1 MVKGAV
7 YMDEIP
13 AKQYGYESNKEVKF
27 RKYNG
32 IYIEKFRSLK
42 NCYIKLGSNL
52 TVLSGKN
59 GTMKSAI
66 LGLIAHPFN
75 SPNDAKDLVGTPLK
89 TTISNVFKMSKIY
102 DNQKYEY
109 YLDLEDI
116 KGNTIHEYVS
126 MYYLK
131 NKLTKEAERLRVVVG
146 RKRGKGDGNFNLNTA
161 YINFKRLF
169 PIIDTDSEEKTEN
182 NMLQEDKDFIKNAY
196 LKIFQKTDYGN
207 ATLISDGRN
216 KETFA
221 PSNSNYNFEAIS
233 SGEDN
238 LGHILLKMLA
248 FKNYCQGNDFLQGVF
263 CIDEVEASLHPIA
276 QDNLIDFLLD
286 FSKKYNI
293 QIVVTTHSLSLV
305 NHVIEKQNLM
315 NNGKDKIC
323 LNMISTRFTDNGE
336 YNIIT
341 NPDYNQAYTE
351 LTLKDKSSSTRE
363 KVFVILE
370 DDVEK
375 QLFNLV
381 IRNREAKK
389 YMKRISNLTNF
400 SKGNSFT
407 FLSKLAKNAEELLK
421 NAIIIFDADVK
432 ESLDN
437 YRTSVYK
444 MPSLYGLCLEAEI
457 IKYIFELPG
466 DAKFFRECNK
476 EKQSF
481 INDFAQ
487 KDIINFEISFLE
499 SNSKRCKNWKNSD
512 KNFIKYVRIYVK
524 ENRSIFDSFEKSI
537 YKDINEKLHSKII
550 DTI

>member
-1 MVKGAV
+1 
-7 YMDEIP
+7 MDEIS

-32 IYIEKFRSLK
+32 IYIKNFRSLK

-59 GTMKSAI
+59 GTMKSAL

-89 TTISNVFKMSKIY
+89 TTISNVFKMSKIF

-109 YLDLEDI
+109 YLDLVDI
-116 KGNTIHEYVS
+116 DGNPIHEYVS
-126 MYYLK
+126 MYYVK
-131 NKLTKEAERLRVVVG
+131 NILTKEPERLRVVVG

-169 PIIDTDSEEKTEN
+169 PIIDTDSVEKTEN

-196 LKIFQKTDYGN
+196 LKIFQKTDYDN
-207 ATLISDGRN
+207 ATLVSDDMN

-248 FKNYCQGNDFLQGVF
+248 FKNYCQGRDSLQGVF

-293 QIVVTTHSLSLV
+293 QIVVTTHSLSLI

-323 LNMISTRFTDNGE
+323 LNMISTRFTDNGA

-351 LTLKDKSSSTRE
+351 LTLKGKSSSARE
-363 KVFVILE
+363 KIFVILE

-381 IRNREAKK
+381 IRKREAKK

-432 ESLDN
+432 ENLDN

-457 IKYIFELPG
+457 IKYIVELPG
-466 DAKFFRECNK
+466 DANLFRECNK

-487 KDIINFEISFLE
+487 KDITNFEISFLE
-499 SNSKRCKNWKNSD
+499 RNSKRCKNWKDSD
-512 KNFIKYVRIYVK
+512 KNFLKYVRIYVK
-524 ENRSIFDSFEKSI
+524 ENRNIFDPFEKSI
-537 YKDINEKLHSKII
+537 YKDINEKFYTKII

>member
-1 MVKGAV
+1 
-7 YMDEIP
+7 MDEIS

-32 IYIEKFRSLK
+32 IYIKNFRSLK
-42 NCYIKLGSNL
+42 TCYIKLGSNL

-59 GTMKSAI
+59 GTMKSAL

-89 TTISNVFKMSKIY
+89 TTISNVFKMSKIF

-109 YLDLEDI
+109 YLDLVDI
-116 KGNTIHEYVS
+116 DGNPIHEYVS
-126 MYYLK
+126 MYYVK
-131 NKLTKEAERLRVVVG
+131 NILTKEPERLRVVVG

-169 PIIDTDSEEKTEN
+169 PIIDTDSVEKTEN

-196 LKIFQKTDYGN
+196 LKIFQKTDYDN
-207 ATLISDGRN
+207 ATLVSDDMN

-248 FKNYCQGNDFLQGVF
+248 FKNYCQGRDSLQGVF

-293 QIVVTTHSLSLV
+293 QIVVTTHSLSLI

-323 LNMISTRFTDNGE
+323 LNMISTRFTDNGA

-351 LTLKDKSSSTRE
+351 LTLKGKSSSARE
-363 KVFVILE
+363 KIFVILE

-381 IRNREAKK
+381 IRKREAKK

-432 ESLDN
+432 ENLDN

-457 IKYIFELPG
+457 IKYIVELPG
-466 DAKFFRECNK
+466 DANLFRECNK

-487 KDIINFEISFLE
+487 KDITNFEISFLE
-499 SNSKRCKNWKNSD
+499 RNSKRCKNWKDSD
-512 KNFIKYVRIYVK
+512 KNFLKYVRIYVK
-524 ENRSIFDSFEKSI
+524 ENRNIFDPFEKSI
-537 YKDINEKLHSKII
+537 YKDINEKFHTKII

>member
-1 MVKGAV
+1 
-7 YMDEIP
+7 MDEIS

-32 IYIEKFRSLK
+32 IYIKNFRSLK

-59 GTMKSAI
+59 GTMKSAL

-89 TTISNVFKMSKIY
+89 TTISNVFKMSKIF

-109 YLDLEDI
+109 YLDLVDI
-116 KGNTIHEYVS
+116 DGNPIHEYVS
-126 MYYLK
+126 MYYVK
-131 NKLTKEAERLRVVVG
+131 NILTKEPERLRVVVG

-169 PIIDTDSEEKTEN
+169 PIIDTDSVEKTEN

-196 LKIFQKTDYGN
+196 LKIFQKTDYDN
-207 ATLISDGRN
+207 ATLVSDDMN

-248 FKNYCQGNDFLQGVF
+248 FKNYCQGRDSLQGVF

-293 QIVVTTHSLSLV
+293 QIVVTTHSLSLI

-323 LNMISTRFTDNGE
+323 LNMISTRFTDNGA

-351 LTLKDKSSSTRE
+351 LTLKGKSSSARE
-363 KVFVILE
+363 KIFVILE

-381 IRNREAKK
+381 IRKREAKK

-432 ESLDN
+432 ENLDN
-437 YRTSVYK
+437 YRTTVYK

-457 IKYIFELPG
+457 IKYIVELPG
-466 DAKFFRECNK
+466 DANLFRECNK

-487 KDIINFEISFLE
+487 KDITNFEISFLE
-499 SNSKRCKNWKNSD
+499 RNSKRCKNWKDSD
-512 KNFIKYVRIYVK
+512 KNFLKYVRIYVK
-524 ENRSIFDSFEKSI
+524 ENRNIFDPFEKSI
-537 YKDINEKLHSKII
+537 YKDINEKFHTKII

>member
-1 MVKGAV
+1 
-7 YMDEIP
+7 MDEIS

-32 IYIEKFRSLK
+32 IYIKNFRSLK

-59 GTMKSAI
+59 GTMKSAL

-89 TTISNVFKMSKIY
+89 TTISNVFKMSKIF

-109 YLDLEDI
+109 YLDLVDI
-116 KGNTIHEYVS
+116 DGNPIHEYVS
-126 MYYLK
+126 MYYVK
-131 NKLTKEAERLRVVVG
+131 NILTKEPERLRVVVG

-169 PIIDTDSEEKTEN
+169 PIIDTDSVEKTEN

-196 LKIFQKTDYGN
+196 LKIFQKTDYDN
-207 ATLISDGRN
+207 ATLVSDDMN

-221 PSNSNYNFEAIS
+221 PSNSTYNFEAIS

-248 FKNYCQGNDFLQGVF
+248 FKNYCQGRDSLQGVF

-293 QIVVTTHSLSLV
+293 QIVVTTHSLSLI

-323 LNMISTRFTDNGE
+323 LNMISTRFTDNGA

-351 LTLKDKSSSTRE
+351 LTLKGKSSSARE
-363 KVFVILE
+363 KIFVILE

-381 IRNREAKK
+381 IRKREAKK

-432 ESLDN
+432 ENLDN

-444 MPSLYGLCLEAEI
+444 MPSLYGLCLETEI
-457 IKYIFELPG
+457 IKYIVELPG
-466 DAKFFRECNK
+466 DANLFRECNK

-487 KDIINFEISFLE
+487 KDITNFEISFLE
-499 SNSKRCKNWKNSD
+499 RNSKRCKNWKDSD
-512 KNFIKYVRIYVK
+512 KNFLKYVRIYVK
-524 ENRSIFDSFEKSI
+524 ENRNIFDPFEKSI
-537 YKDINEKLHSKII
+537 YKDINEKFHTKII

>member
-1 MVKGAV
+1 
-7 YMDEIP
+7 MDEIS

-32 IYIEKFRSLK
+32 IYIKNFRSLK

-59 GTMKSAI
+59 GTMKSAL

-89 TTISNVFKMSKIY
+89 TTISNVFKMSKIF

-109 YLDLEDI
+109 YLDLVDI
-116 KGNTIHEYVS
+116 DGNPIHEYVS
-126 MYYLK
+126 MYYVK
-131 NKLTKEAERLRVVVG
+131 NILTKEPERLRVVVG

-169 PIIDTDSEEKTEN
+169 PIIDTDSVEKTEN

-196 LKIFQKTDYGN
+196 LKIFQKTDYDN
-207 ATLISDGRN
+207 ATLVSDDMN

-248 FKNYCQGNDFLQGVF
+248 FKNYCQGRDSLQGVF

-293 QIVVTTHSLSLV
+293 QIVVTTHSLSLI

-323 LNMISTRFTDNGE
+323 LNMISTRFTDNGA

-351 LTLKDKSSSTRE
+351 LTLKGKSSSARE
-363 KVFVILE
+363 KIFVILE

-381 IRNREAKK
+381 IRKREAKK

-432 ESLDN
+432 ENLDN

-457 IKYIFELPG
+457 IKYIVELPG
-466 DAKFFRECNK
+466 DANLFRECNK

-487 KDIINFEISFLE
+487 KDITNFEISFLE
-499 SNSKRCKNWKNSD
+499 RNSKRRKNWKDSD
-512 KNFIKYVRIYVK
+512 KNFLKYVRIYVK
-524 ENRSIFDSFEKSI
+524 ENRNIFDPFEKSI
-537 YKDINEKLHSKII
+537 YKDINEKFHTKII

>member
-1 MVKGAV
+1 
-7 YMDEIP
+7 MDEIS

-32 IYIEKFRSLK
+32 IYIKNFRSLK

-59 GTMKSAI
+59 GTMKSAL

-89 TTISNVFKMSKIY
+89 TTISNVFKMSKIF

-109 YLDLEDI
+109 YLDLVDI
-116 KGNTIHEYVS
+116 DGNPIHEYVS
-126 MYYLK
+126 MYYVK
-131 NKLTKEAERLRVVVG
+131 NILTKEPERLRVVVG

-169 PIIDTDSEEKTEN
+169 PIIDTDSVEKTEN

-196 LKIFQKTDYGN
+196 LKIFQKTDYDN
-207 ATLISDGRN
+207 ATLVSDDMN

-248 FKNYCQGNDFLQGVF
+248 FKNYCQGRDSLQGVF

-293 QIVVTTHSLSLV
+293 QIVVTTHSLSLI

-323 LNMISTRFTDNGE
+323 LNMISTRFTDNGA

-351 LTLKDKSSSTRE
+351 LTLKGKSSSARE
-363 KVFVILE
+363 KIFVILE

-381 IRNREAKK
+381 IRKREAKK

-407 FLSKLAKNAEELLK
+407 FLLKLAKNAEELLK

-432 ESLDN
+432 ENLDN

-457 IKYIFELPG
+457 IKYIVELPG
-466 DAKFFRECNK
+466 DANLFRECNK

-487 KDIINFEISFLE
+487 KDITNFEISFLE
-499 SNSKRCKNWKNSD
+499 RNSKRCKNWKDSD
-512 KNFIKYVRIYVK
+512 KNVLKYVRIYVK
-524 ENRSIFDSFEKSI
+524 ENRNIFDPFEKSI
-537 YKDINEKLHSKII
+537 YKDINEKFHTKII

>member
-1 MVKGAV
+1 MH
-7 YMDEIP
+7 MDEIS

-32 IYIEKFRSLK
+32 IYIKNFRSLK

-59 GTMKSAI
+59 GTMKSAL

-89 TTISNVFKMSKIY
+89 TTISNVFKMSKIF

-109 YLDLEDI
+109 YLDLVDI
-116 KGNTIHEYVS
+116 DGNPIHEYVS
-126 MYYLK
+126 MYYVK
-131 NKLTKEAERLRVVVG
+131 NILTKEPERLRVVVG

-169 PIIDTDSEEKTEN
+169 PIIDTDSVEKTEN

-196 LKIFQKTDYGN
+196 LKIFQKTDYDN
-207 ATLISDGRN
+207 ATLVSDDMN

-248 FKNYCQGNDFLQGVF
+248 FKNYCQGRDSLQGVF
-263 CIDEVEASLHPIA
+263 CIDEVETSLHPIA

-293 QIVVTTHSLSLV
+293 QIVVTTHSLSLI

-323 LNMISTRFTDNGE
+323 LNMISTRFTDNGA

-351 LTLKDKSSSTRE
+351 LTLKGKSSSARE
-363 KVFVILE
+363 KIFVILE

-381 IRNREAKK
+381 IRKREAKK

-432 ESLDN
+432 ENLDN

-457 IKYIFELPG
+457 IKYIVELPG
-466 DAKFFRECNK
+466 DANLFRECNK

-487 KDIINFEISFLE
+487 KDITNFEISFLE
-499 SNSKRCKNWKNSD
+499 RNSKRCKNWKDSD
-512 KNFIKYVRIYVK
+512 KNFLKYVRIYVK
-524 ENRSIFDSFEKSI
+524 ENRNIFDPFEKSI
-537 YKDINEKLHSKII
+537 YKDINEKFHTKII

>member
-1 MVKGAV
+1 
-7 YMDEIP
+7 MDEIS

-32 IYIEKFRSLK
+32 IYIKNFRSLK

-59 GTMKSAI
+59 GTMKSAL

-89 TTISNVFKMSKIY
+89 TTISNVFKMSKIF

-109 YLDLEDI
+109 YLDLVDI
-116 KGNTIHEYVS
+116 DGNPIHEYVS
-126 MYYLK
+126 MYYVK
-131 NKLTKEAERLRVVVG
+131 NILTKEPERLRVVVG
-146 RKRGKGDGNFNLNTA
+146 RKRGKGDGNFNLNNA

-169 PIIDTDSEEKTEN
+169 PIIDTDSVEKTEN

-196 LKIFQKTDYGN
+196 LKIFQKTDYDN
-207 ATLISDGRN
+207 ATLVSDDMN

-248 FKNYCQGNDFLQGVF
+248 FKNYCQGRDSLQGVF

-293 QIVVTTHSLSLV
+293 QIVVTTHSLSLI

-323 LNMISTRFTDNGE
+323 LNMISTRFTDNGA

-351 LTLKDKSSSTRE
+351 LTLKGKSSSARE
-363 KVFVILE
+363 KIFVILE

-381 IRNREAKK
+381 IRKREAKK

-432 ESLDN
+432 EDLDN

-457 IKYIFELPG
+457 IKYIVELPG
-466 DAKFFRECNK
+466 DANLFRECNK

-487 KDIINFEISFLE
+487 KDITNFEISFLE
-499 SNSKRCKNWKNSD
+499 RNSKRCKNWKDSD
-512 KNFIKYVRIYVK
+512 KNFLKYVRIYVK
-524 ENRSIFDSFEKSI
+524 ENRNIFDPFEKSI
-537 YKDINEKLHSKII
+537 YKDINEKFHTKII

>member
-1 MVKGAV
+1 
-7 YMDEIP
+7 MDEIP

-131 NKLTKEAERLRVVVG
+131 NKSTKEAERLRVVVG

-499 SNSKRCKNWKNSD
+499 SNSKRCKNRKNSD

>member
-1 MVKGAV
+1 
-7 YMDEIP
+7 MDEIS

-32 IYIEKFRSLK
+32 IYIKNFRSLK

-59 GTMKSAI
+59 GTMKSAL

-89 TTISNVFKMSKIY
+89 TTISNVFKMSKIF
-102 DNQKYEY
+102 DNQKFEY
-109 YLDLEDI
+109 YLDLVDI
-116 KGNTIHEYVS
+116 DGNPIHEYVS
-126 MYYLK
+126 MYYVK
-131 NKLTKEAERLRVVVG
+131 NILTKEPERLRVVVG

-169 PIIDTDSEEKTEN
+169 PIIDTDSVEKTEN

-196 LKIFQKTDYGN
+196 LKIFQKTDYDN
-207 ATLISDGRN
+207 ATLVSDDMN

-248 FKNYCQGNDFLQGVF
+248 FKNYCQGRDSLQGVF

-293 QIVVTTHSLSLV
+293 QIVVTTHSLSLI

-323 LNMISTRFTDNGE
+323 LNMISTRFTDNGA

-351 LTLKDKSSSTRE
+351 LTLKGKSSSARE
-363 KVFVILE
+363 KIFVILE

-381 IRNREAKK
+381 IRKREAKK

-432 ESLDN
+432 ENLDN

-457 IKYIFELPG
+457 IKYIVELPG
-466 DAKFFRECNK
+466 DANLFRECNK

-487 KDIINFEISFLE
+487 KDITNFEISFLE
-499 SNSKRCKNWKNSD
+499 RNSKRCKNWKDSD
-512 KNFIKYVRIYVK
+512 KNFLKYVRIYVK
-524 ENRSIFDSFEKSI
+524 ENRNIFDPFEKSI
-537 YKDINEKLHSKII
+537 YKDINEKFHTKII

>member
-1 MVKGAV
+1 MH
-7 YMDEIP
+7 MDEIS

-32 IYIEKFRSLK
+32 IYIKNFRSLK
-42 NCYIKLGSNL
+42 TCYIKLGSNL

-59 GTMKSAI
+59 GTMKSAL

-89 TTISNVFKMSKIY
+89 TTISNVFKMSKIF

-109 YLDLEDI
+109 YLDLVDI
-116 KGNTIHEYVS
+116 DGNPIHEYVS
-126 MYYLK
+126 MYYVK
-131 NKLTKEAERLRVVVG
+131 NILTKEPERLRVVVG

-169 PIIDTDSEEKTEN
+169 PIIDTDSVEKTEN

-196 LKIFQKTDYGN
+196 LKIFQKTDYDN
-207 ATLISDGRN
+207 ATLVSDDMN

-248 FKNYCQGNDFLQGVF
+248 FKNYCQGRDSLQGVF

-293 QIVVTTHSLSLV
+293 QIVVTTHSLSLI

-323 LNMISTRFTDNGE
+323 LNMISTRFTDNGA

-351 LTLKDKSSSTRE
+351 LTLKGKSSSARE
-363 KVFVILE
+363 KIFVILE

-381 IRNREAKK
+381 IRKREAKK

-432 ESLDN
+432 ENLDN

-457 IKYIFELPG
+457 IKYIVELPG
-466 DAKFFRECNK
+466 DANLFRECNK

-487 KDIINFEISFLE
+487 KDITNFEISFLE
-499 SNSKRCKNWKNSD
+499 RNSKRCKNWKDSD
-512 KNFIKYVRIYVK
+512 KNFLKYVRIYVK
-524 ENRSIFDSFEKSI
+524 ENRNIFDPFEKSI
-537 YKDINEKLHSKII
+537 YKDINEKFHTKII

>member
-1 MVKGAV
+1 MH
-7 YMDEIP
+7 MDEIS

-32 IYIEKFRSLK
+32 IYIKNFRSLK

-59 GTMKSAI
+59 GTMKSAL

-89 TTISNVFKMSKIY
+89 TTISNVFKMSKIF

-109 YLDLEDI
+109 YLDLVDI
-116 KGNTIHEYVS
+116 DGNPIHEYVS
-126 MYYLK
+126 MYYVK
-131 NKLTKEAERLRVVVG
+131 NILTKEPERLRVVVG

-169 PIIDTDSEEKTEN
+169 PIIDTDSVEKTEN

-196 LKIFQKTDYGN
+196 LKIFQKTDYDN
-207 ATLISDGRN
+207 ATLVSDDMN

-248 FKNYCQGNDFLQGVF
+248 FKNYCQGRDSLQGVF

-293 QIVVTTHSLSLV
+293 QIVVTTHSLSLI

-323 LNMISTRFTDNGE
+323 LNMISTRFTDNGA

-351 LTLKDKSSSTRE
+351 LTLKGKSSSARE
-363 KVFVILE
+363 KIFVILE

-381 IRNREAKK
+381 IRKREAKK

-407 FLSKLAKNAEELLK
+407 FLLKLAKNAEELLK

-432 ESLDN
+432 ENLDN

-457 IKYIFELPG
+457 IKYIVELPG
-466 DAKFFRECNK
+466 DANLFRECNK

-487 KDIINFEISFLE
+487 KDITNFEISFLE
-499 SNSKRCKNWKNSD
+499 RNSKRCKNWKDSD
-512 KNFIKYVRIYVK
+512 KNFLKYVRIYVK
-524 ENRSIFDSFEKSI
+524 ENRNIFDPFEKSI
-537 YKDINEKLHSKII
+537 YKDINEKFHTKII

>member
-1 MVKGAV
+1 MH
-7 YMDEIP
+7 MDEIS

-32 IYIEKFRSLK
+32 IYIKNFRSLK

-59 GTMKSAI
+59 GTMKSAL

-89 TTISNVFKMSKIY
+89 TTISNVFKMSKIF

-109 YLDLEDI
+109 YLDLVDI
-116 KGNTIHEYVS
+116 DGNPIHEYVS
-126 MYYLK
+126 MYYVK
-131 NKLTKEAERLRVVVG
+131 NILTKEPERLRVVVG

-169 PIIDTDSEEKTEN
+169 PIIDTDSVEKTEN

-196 LKIFQKTDYGN
+196 LKIFQKTDYDN
-207 ATLISDGRN
+207 ATLVSDDMN

-248 FKNYCQGNDFLQGVF
+248 FKNYCQGRDSLQGVF

-293 QIVVTTHSLSLV
+293 QIVVTTHSLSLI

-315 NNGKDKIC
+315 NNGKEKIC
-323 LNMISTRFTDNGE
+323 LNMISTRFTDNGA

-351 LTLKDKSSSTRE
+351 LTLKGKSSSARE
-363 KVFVILE
+363 KIFVILE

-381 IRNREAKK
+381 IRKREAKK

-432 ESLDN
+432 ENLDN

-457 IKYIFELPG
+457 IKYIVELPG
-466 DAKFFRECNK
+466 DANLFRECNK

-487 KDIINFEISFLE
+487 KDITNFEISFLE
-499 SNSKRCKNWKNSD
+499 RNSKRCKNWKDSD
-512 KNFIKYVRIYVK
+512 KNFLKYVRIYVK
-524 ENRSIFDSFEKSI
+524 ENRNIFDPFEKSI
-537 YKDINEKLHSKII
+537 YKDINEKFHTKII

>member
-1 MVKGAV
+1 
-7 YMDEIP
+7 MDEIS

-32 IYIEKFRSLK
+32 IYIKNFRSLK

-59 GTMKSAI
+59 GTMKSAL

-89 TTISNVFKMSKIY
+89 TTISNVFKMSKIF

-109 YLDLEDI
+109 YLDLVDI
-116 KGNTIHEYVS
+116 DGNPIHEYVS
-126 MYYLK
+126 MYYVK
-131 NKLTKEAERLRVVVG
+131 NILTKEPERLRVVVG

-169 PIIDTDSEEKTEN
+169 PIIDTDSVEKTEN

-196 LKIFQKTDYGN
+196 LKIFQKTDYDN
-207 ATLISDGRN
+207 ATLVSDDMN

-248 FKNYCQGNDFLQGVF
+248 FKNYCQGRDSLQGVF

-293 QIVVTTHSLSLV
+293 QIVVTTHSLSLI

-323 LNMISTRFTDNGE
+323 LNMISTRFTDNGA

-351 LTLKDKSSSTRE
+351 LTLKGKSSSARE
-363 KVFVILE
+363 KIFVILE

-381 IRNREAKK
+381 IRKREAKK

-432 ESLDN
+432 ENLDN

-457 IKYIFELPG
+457 IKYIVELPG
-466 DAKFFRECNK
+466 DANLFRECNK

-487 KDIINFEISFLE
+487 KDITNFEISFLE
-499 SNSKRCKNWKNSD
+499 RNSKRCKNWKDSD
-512 KNFIKYVRIYVK
+512 KNFLKYVRIYVK
-524 ENRSIFDSFEKSI
+524 ESRNIFDPFEKSI
-537 YKDINEKLHSKII
+537 YKDINEKFHTKII

>member
-1 MVKGAV
+1 MH
-7 YMDEIP
+7 MDEIS

-32 IYIEKFRSLK
+32 IYIKNFRSLK

-59 GTMKSAI
+59 GTMKSAL

-89 TTISNVFKMSKIY
+89 TTISNVFKMSKIF

-109 YLDLEDI
+109 YLDLVDI
-116 KGNTIHEYVS
+116 DGNPIHEYVS
-126 MYYLK
+126 MYYVK
-131 NKLTKEAERLRVVVG
+131 NILTKEPERLRVVVG

-169 PIIDTDSEEKTEN
+169 PIIDTDSVEKTEN

-196 LKIFQKTDYGN
+196 LKIFQKTDYDN
-207 ATLISDGRN
+207 ATLVSDDMN

-248 FKNYCQGNDFLQGVF
+248 FKNYCQGRDSLQGVF

-293 QIVVTTHSLSLV
+293 QIVVTTHSLSLI

-315 NNGKDKIC
+315 NNGKEKIC
-323 LNMISTRFTDNGE
+323 LNMISTRFTDNGA

-351 LTLKDKSSSTRE
+351 LTLKGKSSSARE
-363 KVFVILE
+363 KIFVILE

-381 IRNREAKK
+381 IRKREAEK

-432 ESLDN
+432 ENLDN

-457 IKYIFELPG
+457 IKYIVELPG
-466 DAKFFRECNK
+466 DANLFRECNK

-487 KDIINFEISFLE
+487 KDITNFEISFLE
-499 SNSKRCKNWKNSD
+499 RNSKRCKNWKDSD
-512 KNFIKYVRIYVK
+512 KNFLKYVRIYVK
-524 ENRSIFDSFEKSI
+524 ENRNIFDPFEKSI
-537 YKDINEKLHSKII
+537 YKDINEKFHTKII

>member
-1 MVKGAV
+1 
-7 YMDEIP
+7 MDEIS

-32 IYIEKFRSLK
+32 IYIKNFRSLK

-59 GTMKSAI
+59 GTMKSAL

-89 TTISNVFKMSKIY
+89 TTISNVFKMSKIF

-109 YLDLEDI
+109 YLDLVDI
-116 KGNTIHEYVS
+116 DGNPIHEYVS
-126 MYYLK
+126 MYYVK
-131 NKLTKEAERLRVVVG
+131 NILTKEPERLRVVVG

-169 PIIDTDSEEKTEN
+169 PIIDTDSVEKTEN

-196 LKIFQKTDYGN
+196 LKIFQKTDYDN
-207 ATLISDGRN
+207 ATLVSDDMN

-248 FKNYCQGNDFLQGVF
+248 FKNYCQGRDSLQGVF

-293 QIVVTTHSLSLV
+293 QIVVTTHSLSLI

-323 LNMISTRFTDNGE
+323 LNMISTRFTDNGA

-351 LTLKDKSSSTRE
+351 LTLKGKSSSARE
-363 KVFVILE
+363 KIFVILE

-381 IRNREAKK
+381 IRKREAKK

-432 ESLDN
+432 EDLDN

-457 IKYIFELPG
+457 IKYIVELPG
-466 DAKFFRECNK
+466 DANLFRECNK

-487 KDIINFEISFLE
+487 KDITNFEISFLE
-499 SNSKRCKNWKNSD
+499 RNSKRCKNWKDSD
-512 KNFIKYVRIYVK
+512 KNFLKYVRIYVK
-524 ENRSIFDSFEKSI
+524 ENRNIFDPFEKSI
-537 YKDINEKLHSKII
+537 YKDINEKFHTKII

>member
-1 MVKGAV
+1 MH
-7 YMDEIP
+7 MDEIS

-32 IYIEKFRSLK
+32 IYIKNFRSLK

-59 GTMKSAI
+59 GTMKSAL

-89 TTISNVFKMSKIY
+89 TTISNVFKMSKIF

-109 YLDLEDI
+109 YLDLVDI
-116 KGNTIHEYVS
+116 DGNPIHEYVS
-126 MYYLK
+126 MYYVK
-131 NKLTKEAERLRVVVG
+131 NILTKEPERLRVVVG

-169 PIIDTDSEEKTEN
+169 PIIDTDSVEKTEN

-196 LKIFQKTDYGN
+196 LKIFQKTDYDN
-207 ATLISDGRN
+207 ATLVSDDMN

-248 FKNYCQGNDFLQGVF
+248 FKNYCQGRDSLQGVF

-293 QIVVTTHSLSLV
+293 QIVVTTHSLSLI

-323 LNMISTRFTDNGE
+323 LNMISTRFTDNGA

-351 LTLKDKSSSTRE
+351 LTLKGKSSSARE
-363 KVFVILE
+363 KIFVILE

-381 IRNREAKK
+381 IRKREAKK

-407 FLSKLAKNAEELLK
+407 FLLKLAKNAEELLK

-432 ESLDN
+432 ENLDN

-457 IKYIFELPG
+457 IKYIVELPG
-466 DAKFFRECNK
+466 DANLFRECNK

-487 KDIINFEISFLE
+487 KDITNFEISFLE
-499 SNSKRCKNWKNSD
+499 RNSKRCKNWKDSD
-512 KNFIKYVRIYVK
+512 KNFLKYVRIYVK
-524 ENRSIFDSFEKSI
+524 ENRNIFDPFEKSI
-537 YKDINEKLHSKII
+537 YKDINEKFHAKII

>member
-1 MVKGAV
+1 
-7 YMDEIP
+7 MDEIP

-131 NKLTKEAERLRVVVG
+131 NKSTKEAERLRVVVG

>member
-1 MVKGAV
+1 
-7 YMDEIP
+7 MDEIS

-32 IYIEKFRSLK
+32 IYIKNFRSLK

-59 GTMKSAI
+59 GTMKSAL

-89 TTISNVFKMSKIY
+89 TTISNVFKMSKIF

-109 YLDLEDI
+109 YLDLVDI
-116 KGNTIHEYVS
+116 DGNPIHEYVS
-126 MYYLK
+126 MYYVK
-131 NKLTKEAERLRVVVG
+131 NILTKEPERLRVVVG

-169 PIIDTDSEEKTEN
+169 PIIDTDSVEKTEN

-196 LKIFQKTDYGN
+196 LKIFQKTDYDN
-207 ATLISDGRN
+207 ATLVSDDMN

-248 FKNYCQGNDFLQGVF
+248 FIYYCEWRDYLEGVF
-263 CIDEVEASLHPIA
+263 LIDEVEASLHPIA

-293 QIVVTTHSLSLV
+293 QIVVTTHSLSLI

-323 LNMISTRFTDNGE
+323 LNMISTRFTDNGA

-351 LTLKDKSSSTRE
+351 LTLKGKSSSARE
-363 KVFVILE
+363 KIFVILE

-381 IRNREAKK
+381 IRKREAKK

-407 FLSKLAKNAEELLK
+407 FLSKLAKNAEELL
-421 NAIIIFDADVK
+421 NYAIIIFDADVK
-432 ESLDN
+432 ENLDN

-444 MPSLYGLCLEAEI
+444 MPSIYG
-457 IKYIFELPG
+457 
-466 DAKFFRECNK
+466 
-476 EKQSF
+476 
-481 INDFAQ
+481 
-487 KDIINFEISFLE
+487 
-499 SNSKRCKNWKNSD
+499 
-512 KNFIKYVRIYVK
+512 
-524 ENRSIFDSFEKSI
+524 
-537 YKDINEKLHSKII
+537 
-550 DTI
+550 

>member
-1 MVKGAV
+1 MRYQQNNMDMNQIKRLSLENIMV
-7 YMDEIP
+7 
-13 AKQYGYESNKEVKF
+13 
-27 RKYNG
+27 
-32 IYIEKFRSLK
+32 YILK
-42 NCYIKLGSNL
+42 ISDHLKTVKLGSNL

-59 GTMKSAI
+59 GTMKSAL

-89 TTISNVFKMSKIY
+89 TTISNVFKMSKIF

-109 YLDLEDI
+109 YLDLVDI
-116 KGNTIHEYVS
+116 DGNPIHEYVS
-126 MYYLK
+126 MYYVK
-131 NKLTKEAERLRVVVG
+131 NILTKEPERLRVVVG

-169 PIIDTDSEEKTEN
+169 PIIDTDSVEKTEN

-196 LKIFQKTDYGN
+196 LKIFQKTDYDN
-207 ATLISDGRN
+207 ATLVSDDMN

-248 FKNYCQGNDFLQGVF
+248 FKNYCQGRDSLQGVF

-293 QIVVTTHSLSLV
+293 QIVVTTHSLSLI

-323 LNMISTRFTDNGE
+323 LNMISTRFTDNGA

-351 LTLKDKSSSTRE
+351 LTLKGKSSSARE
-363 KVFVILE
+363 KIFVILE

-381 IRNREAKK
+381 IRKREAKK

-432 ESLDN
+432 ENLDN

-457 IKYIFELPG
+457 IKYIVELPG
-466 DAKFFRECNK
+466 DANLFRECNK

-487 KDIINFEISFLE
+487 KDITNFEISFLE
-499 SNSKRCKNWKNSD
+499 RNSKRCKNWKDSD
-512 KNFIKYVRIYVK
+512 KNFLKYVRIYVK
-524 ENRSIFDSFEKSI
+524 ENRNIFDPFEKSI
-537 YKDINEKLHSKII
+537 YKDINEKFHTKII

>member
-1 MVKGAV
+1 
-7 YMDEIP
+7 MDEIS

-32 IYIEKFRSLK
+32 IYIKNFRSLK

-59 GTMKSAI
+59 GTMKSAL

-89 TTISNVFKMSKIY
+89 TTISNVFKMSKIF

-109 YLDLEDI
+109 YLDLVDI
-116 KGNTIHEYVS
+116 DGNPIHEYVS
-126 MYYLK
+126 MYYVK
-131 NKLTKEAERLRVVVG
+131 NILTKEPERLRVVVG

-169 PIIDTDSEEKTEN
+169 PIIDTDSVEKTEN

-196 LKIFQKTDYGN
+196 LKIFQKTDYDN
-207 ATLISDGRN
+207 ATLVSDDMN

-248 FKNYCQGNDFLQGVF
+248 FKNYCQGRDSLQGVF

-293 QIVVTTHSLSLV
+293 QIVVTTHSLSLI

-323 LNMISTRFTDNGE
+323 LNMISTRFTDNGA

-351 LTLKDKSSSTRE
+351 LTLKGKSSSARE
-363 KVFVILE
+363 KIFVILE

-381 IRNREAKK
+381 IRKREAKK
-389 YMKRISNLTNF
+389 YMKRIINLTNF

-432 ESLDN
+432 ENLDN

-457 IKYIFELPG
+457 IKYIVELPG
-466 DAKFFRECNK
+466 DANLFRECNK

-487 KDIINFEISFLE
+487 KDITNFEISFLE
-499 SNSKRCKNWKNSD
+499 RNSKRCKNWKDSD
-512 KNFIKYVRIYVK
+512 KNFLKYVRIYVK
-524 ENRSIFDSFEKSI
+524 ENRNIFDPFEKSI
-537 YKDINEKLHSKII
+537 YKDINEKFHTKII

>member
-1 MVKGAV
+1 MH
-7 YMDEIP
+7 MDEIS

-32 IYIEKFRSLK
+32 IYIKNFRSLK

-59 GTMKSAI
+59 GTMKSAL

-89 TTISNVFKMSKIY
+89 TTISNVFKMSKIF

-109 YLDLEDI
+109 YLDLVDI
-116 KGNTIHEYVS
+116 DGNPIHEYVS
-126 MYYLK
+126 MYYVK
-131 NKLTKEAERLRVVVG
+131 NILTKEPERLRVVVG

-169 PIIDTDSEEKTEN
+169 PIIDTDSVEKTEN

-196 LKIFQKTDYGN
+196 LKIFQKTDYDN
-207 ATLISDGRN
+207 ATLVSDDMN

-248 FKNYCQGNDFLQGVF
+248 FKNYCQGRDSLQGVF

-293 QIVVTTHSLSLV
+293 QIVVTTHSLSLI

-323 LNMISTRFTDNGE
+323 LNMISTRFTDNGA

-351 LTLKDKSSSTRE
+351 LTLKGKSSSARE
-363 KVFVILE
+363 KIFVILE

-381 IRNREAKK
+381 IRKREAKK

-432 ESLDN
+432 ENLDN

-457 IKYIFELPG
+457 IKYIVELPG
-466 DAKFFRECNK
+466 DANLFRECNK

-487 KDIINFEISFLE
+487 KDITNFEISFLE
-499 SNSKRCKNWKNSD
+499 RNSKRCKNWKYSD
-512 KNFIKYVRIYVK
+512 KNFLKYVRIYVK
-524 ENRSIFDSFEKSI
+524 ENRNIFDPFEKSI
-537 YKDINEKLHSKII
+537 YKDINEKFHTKII

>member
-1 MVKGAV
+1 
-7 YMDEIP
+7 MDEIS

-32 IYIEKFRSLK
+32 IYIKNFRSLK

-59 GTMKSAI
+59 GTMKSAL

-89 TTISNVFKMSKIY
+89 TTISNVFKMSKIF

-109 YLDLEDI
+109 YLDLVDI
-116 KGNTIHEYVS
+116 DGNPIHEYVS
-126 MYYLK
+126 MYYVK
-131 NKLTKEAERLRVVVG
+131 NILTKEPERLRVVVG

-169 PIIDTDSEEKTEN
+169 PIIDTDSVEKTEN

-196 LKIFQKTDYGN
+196 LKIFQKTDYDN
-207 ATLISDGRN
+207 ATLVSDDMN

-248 FKNYCQGNDFLQGVF
+248 FKNYCQGRDSLQGVF

-293 QIVVTTHSLSLV
+293 QIVVTTHSLSLI

-323 LNMISTRFTDNGE
+323 LNMISTRFTDNGA

-351 LTLKDKSSSTRE
+351 LTLKGKSSSARE
-363 KVFVILE
+363 KIFVILE

-381 IRNREAKK
+381 IRKREAKK

-407 FLSKLAKNAEELLK
+407 FLLKLAKNAEELLK

-432 ESLDN
+432 ENLDN

-457 IKYIFELPG
+457 IKYIVELPG
-466 DAKFFRECNK
+466 DANLFRECNK

-487 KDIINFEISFLE
+487 KDITNFEISFLE
-499 SNSKRCKNWKNSD
+499 RNSKRCKNWKDSD
-512 KNFIKYVRIYVK
+512 KNFLKYVRIYVK
-524 ENRSIFDSFEKSI
+524 ENRNIFDPFEKSI
-537 YKDINEKLHSKII
+537 YKDINEKFHTKII

>member
-1 MVKGAV
+1 
-7 YMDEIP
+7 MDEIS

-32 IYIEKFRSLK
+32 IYIKNFRSLK

-59 GTMKSAI
+59 GTMKSAL

-89 TTISNVFKMSKIY
+89 TTISNVFKMSKIF

-109 YLDLEDI
+109 YLDLVDI
-116 KGNTIHEYVS
+116 DGNPIHEYVS
-126 MYYLK
+126 MYYVK
-131 NKLTKEAERLRVVVG
+131 NILTKEPERLRVVVG

-169 PIIDTDSEEKTEN
+169 PIIDTDSVEKTEN

-196 LKIFQKTDYGN
+196 LKIFQKTDYDN
-207 ATLISDGRN
+207 ATLVSDDMN

-248 FKNYCQGNDFLQGVF
+248 FKNYCQGRDSLQGVF
-263 CIDEVEASLHPIA
+263 CIDKVEASLHPIA

-293 QIVVTTHSLSLV
+293 QIVVTTHSLSLI

-323 LNMISTRFTDNGE
+323 LNMISTRFTVNGA

-351 LTLKDKSSSTRE
+351 LTLKGKSSSARE
-363 KVFVILE
+363 KIFVILE

-381 IRNREAKK
+381 IRKREAKK

-407 FLSKLAKNAEELLK
+407 FLSKLVKNAEELLK

-432 ESLDN
+432 ENLDN

-457 IKYIFELPG
+457 IKYIVELPG
-466 DAKFFRECNK
+466 DANLFRECNK

-487 KDIINFEISFLE
+487 KDITNFEISFLE
-499 SNSKRCKNWKNSD
+499 RNSKRCKNWKDSD
-512 KNFIKYVRIYVK
+512 KNFLKYVRIYVK
-524 ENRSIFDSFEKSI
+524 ENRNIFDPFEKSI
-537 YKDINEKLHSKII
+537 YKDINEKFHTKII

>member
-1 MVKGAV
+1 
-7 YMDEIP
+7 MDEIS

-32 IYIEKFRSLK
+32 IYIKNFRSLK

-59 GTMKSAI
+59 GTMKSAL

-89 TTISNVFKMSKIY
+89 TTISNVFKMSKIF

-109 YLDLEDI
+109 YLDLVDI
-116 KGNTIHEYVS
+116 DGNPIHEYVS
-126 MYYLK
+126 MYYVK
-131 NKLTKEAERLRVVVG
+131 NILTKEPERLRVVVG

-169 PIIDTDSEEKTEN
+169 PIIDTDSVEKTEN

-196 LKIFQKTDYGN
+196 LKIFQKTDYDN
-207 ATLISDGRN
+207 ATLVSDDMN

-248 FKNYCQGNDFLQGVF
+248 FKNYCQGRDFLQGVF

-293 QIVVTTHSLSLV
+293 QIVVTTHSLSLI

-323 LNMISTRFTDNGE
+323 LNMISTRFTDNGA

-351 LTLKDKSSSTRE
+351 LTLKGKSSSARE
-363 KVFVILE
+363 KIFVILE

-381 IRNREAKK
+381 IRKREAKK

-432 ESLDN
+432 ENLDN

-457 IKYIFELPG
+457 IKYIVELPG
-466 DAKFFRECNK
+466 DANLFRECNK

-487 KDIINFEISFLE
+487 KDITNFEISFLE
-499 SNSKRCKNWKNSD
+499 RNSKRCKNWKDSD
-512 KNFIKYVRIYVK
+512 KNFLKYVRIYVK
-524 ENRSIFDSFEKSI
+524 ENRNIFDPFEKSI
-537 YKDINEKLHSKII
+537 YKDINEKFHTKII

>member
-1 MVKGAV
+1 
-7 YMDEIP
+7 MDEIS
-13 AKQYGYESNKEVKF
+13 AKQYGYESNKEVEF
-27 RKYNG
+27 RKYKG
-32 IYIEKFRSLK
+32 IYIKNFRSLK
-42 NCYIKLGSNL
+42 KCYIKLGSNL

-59 GTMKSAI
+59 GTMKSA
-66 LGLIAHPFN
+66 LLELIAHPFN

-89 TTISNVFKMSKIY
+89 TTISNVFKMSKIF

-109 YLDLEDI
+109 YLDLVDI
-116 KGNTIHEYVS
+116 DGNPIHEYVS
-126 MYYLK
+126 MYYVK
-131 NKLTKEAERLRVVVG
+131 NILTKEPERLRVVVG

-169 PIIDTDSEEKTEN
+169 PIIDTDSVEKTEN

-196 LKIFQKTDYGN
+196 LKIFQKTDYDN
-207 ATLISDGRN
+207 ATLVSDDMN

-248 FKNYCQGNDFLQGVF
+248 FKNYCQGRDSLQGVF

-293 QIVVTTHSLSLV
+293 QIVVTTHSLSLI

-323 LNMISTRFTDNGE
+323 LNMISTRFTDNGA

-351 LTLKDKSSSTRE
+351 LTLKGKSSSARE
-363 KVFVILE
+363 KIFVILE

-381 IRNREAKK
+381 IRKREAKK

-432 ESLDN
+432 ENLDN

-457 IKYIFELPG
+457 IKYIVELPG
-466 DAKFFRECNK
+466 DANLFRECNK

-487 KDIINFEISFLE
+487 KDITNFEISFLE
-499 SNSKRCKNWKNSD
+499 RNSKRCKNWKDSD
-512 KNFIKYVRIYVK
+512 KNFLKYVRIYVK
-524 ENRSIFDSFEKSI
+524 ENRNIFDPFEKSI
-537 YKDINEKLHSKII
+537 YKDINEKFHTKII

>member
-1 MVKGAV
+1 
-7 YMDEIP
+7 MDEIS

-32 IYIEKFRSLK
+32 IYIKNFRSLK

-59 GTMKSAI
+59 GTMKSAL

-89 TTISNVFKMSKIY
+89 TTISNVFKMSKIF

-109 YLDLEDI
+109 YLDLVDI
-116 KGNTIHEYVS
+116 DGNPIHEYVS
-126 MYYLK
+126 MYYVK
-131 NKLTKEAERLRVVVG
+131 NILTKEPERLRVVVG

-161 YINFKRLF
+161 YINFKRPF
-169 PIIDTDSEEKTEN
+169 PIIDTDSVEKTEN

-196 LKIFQKTDYGN
+196 LKIFQKTDYDN
-207 ATLISDGRN
+207 ATLVSDDMN

-248 FKNYCQGNDFLQGVF
+248 FKNYCQGRDSLQGVF

-293 QIVVTTHSLSLV
+293 QIVVTTHSLSLI

-323 LNMISTRFTDNGE
+323 LNMISTRFTDNGA

-351 LTLKDKSSSTRE
+351 LTLKGKSSSARE
-363 KVFVILE
+363 KIFVILE

-381 IRNREAKK
+381 IRKREAKK

-432 ESLDN
+432 ENLDN

-457 IKYIFELPG
+457 IKYIVELPG
-466 DAKFFRECNK
+466 DANLFRECNK

-487 KDIINFEISFLE
+487 KDITNFEISFLE
-499 SNSKRCKNWKNSD
+499 RNSKRCKNWKDSD
-512 KNFIKYVRIYVK
+512 KNFLKYVRIYVK
-524 ENRSIFDSFEKSI
+524 ENRNIFDPFEKSI
-537 YKDINEKLHSKII
+537 YKDINEKFHTKII

>member
-1 MVKGAV
+1 
-7 YMDEIP
+7 MDEIS

-32 IYIEKFRSLK
+32 IYIKNFRSLK

-59 GTMKSAI
+59 GTMKSAL

-89 TTISNVFKMSKIY
+89 TTISNVFKMSKIF

-109 YLDLEDI
+109 YLDLVDI
-116 KGNTIHEYVS
+116 DGNPIHEYVS
-126 MYYLK
+126 MYYVK
-131 NKLTKEAERLRVVVG
+131 NILTKEPERLRVVVG

-169 PIIDTDSEEKTEN
+169 PIIDTDSVEKTEN

-196 LKIFQKTDYGN
+196 LKIFQKTDYDN
-207 ATLISDGRN
+207 ATLVSDDMN

-248 FKNYCQGNDFLQGVF
+248 FKNYCQGRDSLQGVF

-293 QIVVTTHSLSLV
+293 QIVVTTHSLSLI

-323 LNMISTRFTDNGE
+323 LNMISTRFTDNGA

-351 LTLKDKSSSTRE
+351 LTLKGKSSSARE
-363 KVFVILE
+363 KIFVILE

-381 IRNREAKK
+381 IRKREAKK

-432 ESLDN
+432 ENLDN

-457 IKYIFELPG
+457 IKYIVELPG
-466 DAKFFRECNK
+466 DANLFRECNK

-487 KDIINFEISFLE
+487 KDITNFEISFLE
-499 SNSKRCKNWKNSD
+499 RNSKRCKNWKDSD
-512 KNFIKYVRIYVK
+512 KKFLKYVRIYVK
-524 ENRSIFDSFEKSI
+524 ENRNIFDPFEKSI
-537 YKDINEKLHSKII
+537 YKDINEKFHTKII

>member
-1 MVKGAV
+1 
-7 YMDEIP
+7 MDEIS

-32 IYIEKFRSLK
+32 IYIKNFRSLK

-59 GTMKSAI
+59 GTMKSAL

-89 TTISNVFKMSKIY
+89 TTISNVFKMSKIF

-109 YLDLEDI
+109 YLDLVDI
-116 KGNTIHEYVS
+116 DGNPIHEYVS
-126 MYYLK
+126 MYYVK
-131 NKLTKEAERLRVVVG
+131 NILTKEPERLRVVVG

-169 PIIDTDSEEKTEN
+169 PIIDTDSVEKTEN

-196 LKIFQKTDYGN
+196 LKIFQKTDYDN
-207 ATLISDGRN
+207 ATLVSDDMN

-248 FKNYCQGNDFLQGVF
+248 FKNYCQGRDSLQGVF

-293 QIVVTTHSLSLV
+293 QIVVTTHSLSLI

-323 LNMISTRFTDNGE
+323 LNMISTRFTDNGA

-351 LTLKDKSSSTRE
+351 LTLKGKSSSARE
-363 KVFVILE
+363 KIFVILE

-381 IRNREAKK
+381 IRKSEAKK

-407 FLSKLAKNAEELLK
+407 FLSKLVKNAEELLK

-432 ESLDN
+432 ENLDN

-457 IKYIFELPG
+457 IKYIVELPG
-466 DAKFFRECNK
+466 DANLFRECNK

-487 KDIINFEISFLE
+487 KDITNFEISFLE
-499 SNSKRCKNWKNSD
+499 RNSKRCKNWKDSD
-512 KNFIKYVRIYVK
+512 KNFLKYVRIYVK
-524 ENRSIFDSFEKSI
+524 ENRNIFDPFEKSI
-537 YKDINEKLHSKII
+537 YKDINEKFHTKII

>member
-1 MVKGAV
+1 
-7 YMDEIP
+7 MDEIS

-32 IYIEKFRSLK
+32 IYIKNFRSLK

-59 GTMKSAI
+59 GIMKSAL

-89 TTISNVFKMSKIY
+89 TTISNVFKMSKIF

-109 YLDLEDI
+109 YLDLVDI
-116 KGNTIHEYVS
+116 DGNPIHEYVS
-126 MYYLK
+126 MYYVK
-131 NKLTKEAERLRVVVG
+131 NILTKEPERLRVVVG

-169 PIIDTDSEEKTEN
+169 PIIDTDSVEKTEN

-196 LKIFQKTDYGN
+196 LKIFQKTDYDN
-207 ATLISDGRN
+207 ATLVSDDMN

-248 FKNYCQGNDFLQGVF
+248 FKNYCQGRDSLQGVF

-293 QIVVTTHSLSLV
+293 QIVVTTHSLSLI

-323 LNMISTRFTDNGE
+323 LNMISTRFTDNGA

-351 LTLKDKSSSTRE
+351 LTLKGKSSSARE
-363 KVFVILE
+363 KIFVILE

-381 IRNREAKK
+381 IRKREAKK

-432 ESLDN
+432 ENLDN

-457 IKYIFELPG
+457 IKYIVELPG
-466 DAKFFRECNK
+466 DANLFRECNK

-487 KDIINFEISFLE
+487 KDITNFEISFLE
-499 SNSKRCKNWKNSD
+499 RNSKRCKNWKDSD
-512 KNFIKYVRIYVK
+512 KNFLKYVRIYVK
-524 ENRSIFDSFEKSI
+524 ENRNIFDPFEKSI
-537 YKDINEKLHSKII
+537 YKDINEKFHTKII

>member
-1 MVKGAV
+1 
-7 YMDEIP
+7 MDEIS

-32 IYIEKFRSLK
+32 IYIKNFRTLK

-59 GTMKSAI
+59 GTMKSAL

-89 TTISNVFKMSKIY
+89 TTISNVFKMSKIF

-109 YLDLEDI
+109 YLDLVDI
-116 KGNTIHEYVS
+116 DGNPIHEYVS
-126 MYYLK
+126 MYYVK
-131 NKLTKEAERLRVVVG
+131 NILTKEPERLRVVVG

-169 PIIDTDSEEKTEN
+169 PIIDTDSVEKTEN

-196 LKIFQKTDYGN
+196 LKIFQKTDYDN
-207 ATLISDGRN
+207 ATLVSDDMN

-248 FKNYCQGNDFLQGVF
+248 FKNYCQGRDSLQGVF

-293 QIVVTTHSLSLV
+293 QIVVTTHSLSLI

-323 LNMISTRFTDNGE
+323 LNMISTRFTDNGA

-351 LTLKDKSSSTRE
+351 LTLKGKSSSARE
-363 KVFVILE
+363 KIFVILE

-381 IRNREAKK
+381 IRKREAKK

-432 ESLDN
+432 ENLDN

-457 IKYIFELPG
+457 IKYIVELPG
-466 DAKFFRECNK
+466 DANLFRECNK

-487 KDIINFEISFLE
+487 KDITNFEISFLE
-499 SNSKRCKNWKNSD
+499 RNSKRCKNWKDSD
-512 KNFIKYVRIYVK
+512 KNFLKYVRIYVK
-524 ENRSIFDSFEKSI
+524 ENRNIFDPFEKSI
-537 YKDINEKLHSKII
+537 YKDINEKFHTKII

>member
-1 MVKGAV
+1 
-7 YMDEIP
+7 MDEIS

-32 IYIEKFRSLK
+32 IYIKNFRSLK

-59 GTMKSAI
+59 GTMKSAL

-89 TTISNVFKMSKIY
+89 TTISNVFKMSKIF

-109 YLDLEDI
+109 YLDLVDI
-116 KGNTIHEYVS
+116 DGNPIHEYVS
-126 MYYLK
+126 MYYVK
-131 NKLTKEAERLRVVVG
+131 NILTKEPERLRVVVG

-169 PIIDTDSEEKTEN
+169 PIIDTDSVEKTEN

-196 LKIFQKTDYGN
+196 LKIFQKKDYDN
-207 ATLISDGRN
+207 ATLVSDDMN

-248 FKNYCQGNDFLQGVF
+248 FKNYCQGRDSLQGVF

-293 QIVVTTHSLSLV
+293 QIVVTTHSLSLI

-323 LNMISTRFTDNGE
+323 LNMISTRFTDNGA

-351 LTLKDKSSSTRE
+351 LTLKGKSSSARE
-363 KVFVILE
+363 KIFVILE

-381 IRNREAKK
+381 IRKREAKK

-432 ESLDN
+432 ENLDN

-457 IKYIFELPG
+457 IKYIVELPG
-466 DAKFFRECNK
+466 DANLFRECNK

-487 KDIINFEISFLE
+487 KDITNFEISFLE
-499 SNSKRCKNWKNSD
+499 RNSKRCKNWKDSD
-512 KNFIKYVRIYVK
+512 KNFLKYVRIYVK
-524 ENRSIFDSFEKSI
+524 ENRNIFDPFEKSI
-537 YKDINEKLHSKII
+537 YKDINEKFHTKII

>member
-1 MVKGAV
+1 MH
-7 YMDEIP
+7 MDEIS

-32 IYIEKFRSLK
+32 IYIKNFRSLK

-59 GTMKSAI
+59 GTMKSAL

-89 TTISNVFKMSKIY
+89 TTISNVFKMSKIF

-109 YLDLEDI
+109 YLDLVDI
-116 KGNTIHEYVS
+116 DGNPIHEYVS
-126 MYYLK
+126 MYYVK
-131 NKLTKEAERLRVVVG
+131 NILTKEPERLRVVVG

-169 PIIDTDSEEKTEN
+169 PIIDTDSVEKTEN

-196 LKIFQKTDYGN
+196 LKIFQKTDYDN
-207 ATLISDGRN
+207 ATLVSDDMN

-248 FKNYCQGNDFLQGVF
+248 FKNYCQGRDSLQGVF

-293 QIVVTTHSLSLV
+293 QIVVTTHSLSLI

-323 LNMISTRFTDNGE
+323 LNMISTRFTDNGA

-351 LTLKDKSSSTRE
+351 LTLKGKSSSARE
-363 KVFVILE
+363 KIFVILE

-381 IRNREAKK
+381 IRKREAKK

-432 ESLDN
+432 ENLDN

-444 MPSLYGLCLEAEI
+444 MPSLHGLCLEAEI
-457 IKYIFELPG
+457 IKYIVELPG
-466 DAKFFRECNK
+466 DANLFRECNK

-487 KDIINFEISFLE
+487 KDITNFEISFLE
-499 SNSKRCKNWKNSD
+499 RNSKRCKNWKDSD
-512 KNFIKYVRIYVK
+512 KNFLKYVRIYVK
-524 ENRSIFDSFEKSI
+524 ENRNIFDPFEKSI
-537 YKDINEKLHSKII
+537 YKDINEKFHTKII

>member
-1 MVKGAV
+1 
-7 YMDEIP
+7 MDEIS

-32 IYIEKFRSLK
+32 IYIKNFRSLK

-59 GTMKSAI
+59 GTMKSAL

-89 TTISNVFKMSKIY
+89 TTISNVFKMSKIF

-109 YLDLEDI
+109 YLDLVDI
-116 KGNTIHEYVS
+116 DGNPIHEYVS
-126 MYYLK
+126 MYYVK
-131 NKLTKEAERLRVVVG
+131 NILTKEPERLRVVVG

-169 PIIDTDSEEKTEN
+169 PIIDTDSVEKTEN

-196 LKIFQKTDYGN
+196 LKIFQKTDYDN
-207 ATLISDGRN
+207 ATLVSDDMN

-248 FKNYCQGNDFLQGVF
+248 FKNYCQGRDSLQGVF

-276 QDNLIDFLLD
+276 QDNLIDFLFD

-293 QIVVTTHSLSLV
+293 QIVVTTHSLSLI

-323 LNMISTRFTDNGE
+323 LNMISTRFTDNGA

-351 LTLKDKSSSTRE
+351 LTLKGKSSSARE
-363 KVFVILE
+363 KIFVILE

-381 IRNREAKK
+381 IRKREAKK

-432 ESLDN
+432 ENLDN

-457 IKYIFELPG
+457 IKYIVELPG
-466 DAKFFRECNK
+466 DANLFRECNK

-487 KDIINFEISFLE
+487 KDITNFEISFLE
-499 SNSKRCKNWKNSD
+499 RNSKRCKNWKDSD
-512 KNFIKYVRIYVK
+512 KNFLKYVRIYVK
-524 ENRSIFDSFEKSI
+524 ENRNIFDPFEKSI
-537 YKDINEKLHSKII
+537 YKDINEKFHTKII

>member
-1 MVKGAV
+1 
-7 YMDEIP
+7 MDEIS

-32 IYIEKFRSLK
+32 IYIKNFRSLK

-59 GTMKSAI
+59 GTMKSA
-66 LGLIAHPFN
+66 LLELIAHPFN

-89 TTISNVFKMSKIY
+89 TTISNVFKMSKIF

-109 YLDLEDI
+109 YLDLVDI
-116 KGNTIHEYVS
+116 DGNPIHEYVS
-126 MYYLK
+126 MYYVK
-131 NKLTKEAERLRVVVG
+131 NILTKEPERLRVVVG

-169 PIIDTDSEEKTEN
+169 PIIDTDSVEKTEN

-196 LKIFQKTDYGN
+196 LKIFQKTDYDN
-207 ATLISDGRN
+207 ATLVSDDMN

-248 FKNYCQGNDFLQGVF
+248 FKNYCQGRDSLQGVF

-293 QIVVTTHSLSLV
+293 QIVVTTHSLSLI

-323 LNMISTRFTDNGE
+323 LNMISTRFTDNGA

-351 LTLKDKSSSTRE
+351 LTLKGKSSSARE
-363 KVFVILE
+363 KIFVILE

-381 IRNREAKK
+381 IRKREAKK

-432 ESLDN
+432 ENLDN

-457 IKYIFELPG
+457 IKYIVELPG
-466 DAKFFRECNK
+466 DANLFRECNK

-487 KDIINFEISFLE
+487 KDITNFEISFLE
-499 SNSKRCKNWKNSD
+499 RNSKRCKNWKDSD
-512 KNFIKYVRIYVK
+512 KNFLKYVRIYVK
-524 ENRSIFDSFEKSI
+524 ENRNIFDPFEKSI
-537 YKDINEKLHSKII
+537 YKDINEKFHTKII